1 MSNKKGLLFIV
12 SGFSGAGKGT
22 IVKAFMDRNSG
33 IELSISATSRECR
46 VGEEHGVHYYY
57 ISREAFEA
65 MIQSGDMFEYA
76 TYVGNYYGTPK
87 SFVMNKLDEGM
98 DVILEI
104 EMQGALQVKKMYPE
118 SVMIFVV
125 PPHANDLKERLIHR
139 GTETLEVIHNRLKRS
154 YEETELMCHYDYL
167 LINDELQKAVN
178 TLEGIRSAEK
188 AKYKC
193 FTDLKDKFKAELK
206 EILD

>member
-1 MSNKKGLLFIV
+1 MNNKKGLLFIV

-22 IVKAFMDRNSG
+22 IVKAFMDRNEG

-46 VGEEHGVHYYY
+46 VGEVPGVHYYY
-57 ISREAFEA
+57 ISRDEFES
-65 MIQSGDMFEYA
+65 MIQKGDMFEYA

-87 SFVMNKLDEGM
+87 SFVMNKLDEGK

-118 SVMIFVV
+118 SIMIFVV
-125 PPHANDLKERLIHR
+125 PPHANNLKERLIHR
-139 GTETLEVIHNRLKRS
+139 GTESLDVINNRLKRS
-154 YEETELMCHYDYL
+154 YEETELMCHYDYI
-167 LINDELQKAVN
+167 LINDELSKAVQ
-178 TLEGIRSAEK
+178 TLEGIRNAEK
-188 AKYKC
+188 TRYKC

-206 EILD
+206 EIID